1 MFKKLDKI
9 YFYLLHIWCYGVIL
23 LEGDFMAYFLKK
35 TNNKKGTYL
44 QIYSSF
50 YDPQRGHT
58 AHKAY
63 KPIGYVHELQ
73 AKGIEDPISF
83 YKEEVNRLNQEA
95 KAEKNA
101 KKEKQISDDSP
112 EKLIGY
118 FPMKNINDK
127 LSVKKYIDLMQTA
140 TDFRFNV
147 FDMTSALVYA
157 RLVQPCSKSRTY
169 VEVIP
174 KLFESYDFSLNQ
186 LYDGL
191 EYIGCEYEKI
201 IEIYNHQI
209 QQMYKFD
216 TSHTYFDCTNFY
228 FEIDKEDD
236 FRKKGP
242 SKENRKEPIVGLG
255 LLLDAN
261 QIPIGMKLF
270 PGNQSEKPVIRKVID
285 DLKKR
290 NSVSGRTIQIA
301 DKGLNCA
308 ENIFHTLKNGDGYIF
323 SKSVKQLPEIERT
336 WVLLSNDYR
345 DIKDDNGNVLYRIKE
360 CVDEFEYKFKDSE
373 TGKIKKFKITEKRI
387 VTFNPKL
394 AKKQI
399 YEINKEV
406 EKAKLLKAS
415 QAKRSEYGDSAKY
428 VIFTTADKKGN
439 DTNGKVKVTMNDDL
453 IKKSL
458 ELAGYNMLVT
468 SEISMADKEIYTA
481 YHNLWRIE
489 ESFRIMKSQLDARPV
504 YLQKKDTITGHFL
517 ICYLAVLLT
526 RLLQFKVLKNNY
538 CSEDL
543 FEFVRDFRVAKISER
558 KYINLSRGTVFIKNF
573 ASLCNL
579 PLMSYFLS
587 DGEIKKMLSHRF

>member
-1 MFKKLDKI
+1 
-9 YFYLLHIWCYGVIL
+9 
-23 LEGDFMAYFLKK
+23 MAYFIKK

-83 YKEEVNRLNQEA
+83 YKEKVNRLNQEA

-157 RLVQPCSKSRTY
+157 RLVQPYSKSRTY

-270 PGNQSEKPVIRKVID
+270 PGNQSEKLVIRKVIN

-308 ENIFHTLKNGDGYIF
+308 ENIFHALKNGDGYIF

-345 DIKDDNGNVLYRIKE
+345 DIKDDNGDVLYRIKE

-399 YEINKEV
+399 YEINKEI

-439 DTNGKVKVTMNDDL
+439 DTNGKIKVTMNDDL

-526 RLLQFKVLKNNY
+526 RLLQFKILKNNY

>member
-1 MFKKLDKI
+1 
-9 YFYLLHIWCYGVIL
+9 
-23 LEGDFMAYFLKK
+23 MAYFLKK

-573 ASLCNL
+573 ASLCNQ

>member
-1 MFKKLDKI
+1 
-9 YFYLLHIWCYGVIL
+9 
-23 LEGDFMAYFLKK
+23 MAYFLKK

-428 VIFTTADKKGN
+428 VIFATADKKGN

>member
-1 MFKKLDKI
+1 
-9 YFYLLHIWCYGVIL
+9 
-23 LEGDFMAYFLKK
+23 MAYFLKK
-35 TNNKKGTYL
+35 SNYKKGTYL
-44 QIYSSF
+44 QIYESF
-50 YDPQRGHT
+50 YDPERKGG
-58 AHKAY
+58 AHRSYKAL
-63 KPIGYVHELQ
+63 GYVHELQ
-73 AKGIEDPISF
+73 ANGIDDPIAF
-83 YKEEVNRLNQEA
+83 YKEEVLKLNQELKAA
-95 KAEKNA
+95 KDA
-101 KKEKQISDDSP
+101 KKVRQISDDSP

-140 TDFRFNV
+140 TDFRFSV
-147 FDMTSALVYA
+147 FDMISALVYA
-157 RLVQPCSKSRTY
+157 RLVHPCSKSKTY
-169 VEVIP
+169 DEVIP
-174 KLFESYDFSLNQ
+174 KLFDSYEFSLNQ

-209 QQMYKFD
+209 KQMYRFD

-228 FEIDKEDD
+228 FEIDKEDH

-261 QIPIGMKLF
+261 QIPVGMKLF
-270 PGNQSEKPVIRKVID
+270 PGNQSEKPVIRNIID

-290 NSVSGRTIQIA
+290 NALSGRTIQIA

-308 ENIFHTLKNGDGYIF
+308 ENIFHALKNGDGYIF
-323 SKSVKQLPEIERT
+323 SKSVKQLPETEKT
-336 WVLLSNDYR
+336 WVLLPNDYR
-345 DIKDDNGNVLYRIKE
+345 DVKNVGGEVMYRIKE
-360 CVDEFEYKFKDSE
+360 CVDEFQYKFKDSD
-373 TGKIKKFKITEKRI
+373 TGLEKKFRITEKRI
-387 VTFNPKL
+387 VTYNPKL

-406 EKAKLLKAS
+406 EKARLLKAS
-415 QAKRSEYGDSAKY
+415 QAKKSEYGDSAKY
-428 VIFTTADKKGN
+428 VIFTAADKKGN
-439 DTNGKVKVTMNDDL
+439 ETDGKIKVSMNEEL

-458 ELAGYNMLVT
+458 ELAGYNLLVT
-468 SEISMADKEIYTA
+468 SEISMSDKDVYNA

-504 YLQKKDTITGHFL
+504 YLQKKDTIIGHFL

-526 RLLQFKVLKNNY
+526 RLLQFKLLKSNY

-543 FEFVRDFRVAKISER
+543 FDFVHDFRVARISDR
-558 KYINLSRGTVFIKNF
+558 KYINLSRGTTFIKEF
-573 ASLCNL
+573 STICNL
-579 PLMSYFLS
+579 PLTSYFLS
-587 DGEIKKMLSHRF
+587 EKEIKKMLSHRF

>member
-1 MFKKLDKI
+1 
-9 YFYLLHIWCYGVIL
+9 
-23 LEGDFMAYFLKK
+23 MAYFLKK
-35 TNNKKGTYL
+35 SNYKKGTYL
-44 QIYSSF
+44 QIYESF
-50 YDPQRGHT
+50 YDPERKGG
-58 AHKAY
+58 AHRSFKAL
-63 KPIGYVHELQ
+63 GYVHELQ
-73 AKGIEDPISF
+73 AKGIDDPISF
-83 YKEEVNRLNQEA
+83 YKEEVIRLNQEA
-95 KAEKNA
+95 NAAKAA
-101 KKEKQISDDSP
+101 KKAKQISDDSP

-127 LSVKKYIDLMQTA
+127 LSVKKYMDLMQTA

-147 FDMTSALVYA
+147 FDMISALVYA
-157 RLVQPCSKSRTY
+157 RLVQPCSKSKTY
-169 VEVIP
+169 DEVIP

-201 IEIYNHQI
+201 IEIYNYQI
-209 QQMYKFD
+209 QQMYPFD

-228 FEIDKEDD
+228 FEIDREDD

-270 PGNQSEKPVIRKVID
+270 PGNQSEKPVLRKVID

-290 NSVSGRTIQIA
+290 NAVSGRTIQIA

-308 ENIFHTLKNGDGYIF
+308 ENIFHALKNGDGYIF
-323 SKSVKQLPEIERT
+323 SKSVKQLPETEKV
-336 WVLLSNDYR
+336 WVLLPNDY
-345 DIKDDNGNVLYRIKE
+345 KDVKDAEGNTLYCIKE
-360 CVDEFEYKFKDSE
+360 CVDEFEYKFTDSE
-373 TGKIKKFKITEKRI
+373 TGSLKKYKITEKRI

-406 EKAKLLKAS
+406 EKARLLKAS
-415 QAKRSEYGDSAKY
+415 QAKKSEYGDSAKY
-428 VIFTTADKKGN
+428 VIFTPVDKKGN
-439 DTNGKVKVTMNDDL
+439 DTDGRVKVTMNEEL

-468 SEISMADKEIYTA
+468 SEISMGAREVYTA

-489 ESFRIMKSQLDARPV
+489 ESFRIIKSQLDARPV
-504 YLQKKDTITGHFL
+504 YLQKENTIVGHFL

-526 RLLQFKVLKNNY
+526 RLLQFKILKNNY

-543 FEFVRDFRVAKISER
+543 FEFIREKKKKKISDR
-558 KYINLSRGTVFIKNF
+558 KYINLSRGTEFIKDF
-573 ASLCNL
+573 STLCNL
-579 PLMSYFLS
+579 PLTSYFLS